1 MGMNQPLRGL
11 RVVEFASFVA
21 APSAGMTLAQL
32 GADVIKVDPLGG
44 NTDYRRWP
52 LALDSP
58 DSLFWTSLNR
68 GKRSVAVNMR
78 TPEGQE
84 LVLALAT
91 APGRDAGIC
100 VDNTV
105 GRSWL
110 SYEAMTA
117 RRTDMI
123 AVHIE
128 GRADGGAAVDYTVN
142 SAVGIPMQTGPV
154 DGGPVN
160 HVLPAWDF
168 ITGQAISTAVL
179 AALHRRE
186 RTGEGSRV
194 EIALADVAAAGV
206 ANLGWY
212 TEALQRG
219 NRARHGNHLY
229 GSFGTD
235 FETADGG
242 RVMVVTLSPRQ
253 WKSLGEAT
261 GLSAALA
268 AMAESFGVDFFTDAG
283 RYEHRDAIA
292 DLLRPW
298 FAQRNFAE
306 VEAALNAAG
315 ALWGPY
321 QSMRAF
327 AEAFRADPSSAP
339 VLVEVDQPGVGQ
351 VISAKSPIRVDGQY
365 VDAGVARSGGQGG
378 SDGGGNGAPMVA
390 SALGADT
397 DEILASVLGLSDAEL
412 AKLHDLG
419 VI

>member
-1 MGMNQPLRGL
+1 MGVNQPLEGM
-11 RVVEFASFVA
+11 RVVEIASFVA
-21 APSAGMTLAQL
+21 GPSAGMTLAQL
-32 GADVIKVDPLGG
+32 GAEVIKVDPLGG

-52 LALDSP
+52 LGLDSA

-68 GKRSVAVNMR
+68 GKRSVTVDMR
-78 TPEGQE
+78 TPQGQE

-91 APGRDAGIC
+91 APGRDAGIV

-105 GRSWL
+105 GRLWL
-110 SYEAMTA
+110 SYEAMAA
-117 RRTDMI
+117 RRPDMI
-123 AVHIE
+123 AVHLE

-142 SAVGIPMQTGPV
+142 SAVGIPTQTGPV
-154 DGGPVN
+154 DAGPVN

-186 RTGEGSRV
+186 RTGEGARI

-219 NRARHGNHLY
+219 DRARHGNHLY

-242 RVMVVTLSPRQ
+242 RVMVVALSPRQ
-253 WKSLGEAT
+253 WKNLGEAT
-261 GLSAALA
+261 GSSEALA
-268 AMAESFGVDFFTDAG
+268 SLAQELGVDFFTDEG
-283 RYEHRDAIA
+283 RYVHREAIA

-298 FAQRNFAE
+298 FASRSLPE
-306 VEAALNAAG
+306 VEAALDAAG

-327 AEAFRADPSSAP
+327 AERFRADPASAP
-339 VLVEVDQPGVGQ
+339 VLVEVEQPGVGP
-351 VISAKSPIRVDGQY
+351 VISARSPIRVEGQY
-365 VDAGVARSGGQGG
+365 VGEPG
-378 SDGGGNGAPMVA
+378 STSMVA

-397 DEILASVLGLSDAEL
+397 DEVLASVLGISDAEL
-412 AKLHDLG
+412 AKLRDSG
-419 VI
+419 VIPT